1 MPGSPRLSPSRY
13 LRLPSP
19 RRRGADRGRAA
30 APEAHALQGET
41 DESFVALGDQF
52 VDLLTEHAGLC
63 GDSRVLEIGCGYG
76 RLPHA
81 LRRRGFAGTYLG
93 IDVLKPQVRWCA
105 RRLGGDGFRFRHVD
119 IANERYNP
127 DGKVAVSDLDL
138 GDARFDVIAAFGLF
152 THMWPDDVLAY
163 LGIMSRSLA
172 LDGRAAAT
180 FFLLE
185 QRATDPAEAD
195 RLAPKMPFE
204 REPGCRYESED
215 DPLDRVGYE
224 LRWLVLRAAEV
235 GLAPAGPPL
244 YGTWSRRPADRQ
256 RQPGYQDLFV
266 FSRLEDALRRR

>member
-1 MPGSPRLSPSRY
+1 MPGSPGLSPSRY
-13 LRLPSP
+13 LRLASP
-19 RRRGADRGRAA
+19 RRRGADEG
-30 APEAHALQGET
+30 APLPPTRLRSMGET
-41 DESFVALGDQF
+41 DESFVALGDQL

-127 DGKVAVSDLDL
+127 DGKVALPDLEL
-138 GDARFDVIAAFGLF
+138 GDARFDVIAAFNLF
-152 THMWPDDVLAY
+152 TQMWPDDVLAY

-180 FFLLE
+180 FFLFDLS
-185 QRATDPAEAD
+185 
-195 RLAPKMPFE
+195 LAI
-204 REPGCRYESED
+204 
-215 DPLDRVGYE
+215 
-224 LRWLVLRAAEV
+224 
-235 GLAPAGPPL
+235 PP
-244 YGTWSRRPADRQ
+244 RPI
-256 RQPGYQDLFV
+256 
-266 FSRLEDALRRR
+266 RRRRRCHSSASPDAATRRRTIPSIGSATSPGGWC